1 MATIPRLA
9 SLTGTHRFARLG
21 AAALQAGANAQ
32 SSVAAREIPL
42 AQHDP
47 GCSMG
52 DRGKQVSWLAV

>member
-9 SLTGTHRFARLG
+9 SLAAMHRFARFG
-21 AAALQAGANAQ
+21 AAALQAGAHAQ

-47 GCSMG
+47 G
-52 DRGKQVSWLAV
+52 

>member
-9 SLTGTHRFARLG
+9 SLAAMHRFARFS
-21 AAALQAGANAQ
+21 ATALQAGAHAQ

-47 GCSMG
+47 G
-52 DRGKQVSWLAV
+52 